1 MRLHRLLRQ
10 MLFTI
15 AASGAAIGGALAQPA
30 TEHDLKA
37 AFIYNFVQFT
47 QWPEGALKGGT
58 INLCVSR
65 GTILHM
71 ALEPIAGKTAHGK
84 IVALTPFQNEAVTGC
99 HVLVAESDDRNKL
112 GQLRRL
118 MADGPVLTITDDP
131 ELMRE
136 GFMIGMLV
144 ESRRIAFIVDNTRA
158 TGARLTISSRLLRL
172 ARSVQ

>member
-10 MLFTI
+10 MLF
-15 AASGAAIGGALAQPA
+15 AVAVSGVAIGGALAQPA

-47 QWPEGALKGGT
+47 QWPEDALKGGT
-58 INLCVSR
+58 INLCVSK
-65 GTILHM
+65 GTILYM

-84 IVALTPFQNEAVTGC
+84 IVALTPIQNEAATGC

-112 GQLRRL
+112 AQLRKL

-144 ESRRIAFIVDNTRA
+144 ESRRITFIVDNTRA